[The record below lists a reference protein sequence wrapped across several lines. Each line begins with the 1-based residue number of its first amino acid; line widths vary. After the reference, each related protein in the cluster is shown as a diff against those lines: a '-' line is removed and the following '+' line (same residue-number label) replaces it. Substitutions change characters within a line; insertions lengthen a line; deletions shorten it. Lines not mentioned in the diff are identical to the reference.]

1 MEAFTAAQLALL
13 ARLRARFLDGSNV
26 GGAYWR
32 DEAELALYDTTFAE
46 RIGWKWDA
54 VIGELVTR
62 GWRPRA
68 RNVCDFGC
76 GSGVAGR
83 RMLGAWPAFESL
95 VVPDVSPMAGRVAE
109 T

>member
-1 MEAFTAAQLALL
+1 MKGYHEVHFTAADWKT
-13 ARLRARFLDGSNV
+13 LRDLRERFLAGTAGTAD
-26 GGAYWR
+26 YWQSP
-32 DEAELALYDTTFAE
+32 EHLELYDSFYAE

-83 RMLGAWPAFESL
+83 RMLGAWPGFES
-95 VVPDVSPMAGRVAE
+95 
-109 T
+109 